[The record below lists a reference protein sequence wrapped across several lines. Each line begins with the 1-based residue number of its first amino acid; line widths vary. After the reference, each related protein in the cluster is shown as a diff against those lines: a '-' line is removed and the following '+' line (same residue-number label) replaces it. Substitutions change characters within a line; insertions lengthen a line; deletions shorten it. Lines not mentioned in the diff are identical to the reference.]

1 MCLSVNPLEYSYKL
15 ICADLLGVSLGSM
28 SKVHVIWCVC
38 VYVCVYLSPQSLS
51 SIISRQSLSTSAVIR

>member
-38 VYVCVYLSPQSLS
+38 VYVYLSPQSLS